1 MLGFRLFGIAAVT
14 IAATAALPIRLAT
27 TGIDFYMHDTYF
39 VVPPR
44 YSFFGFA
51 LVCFVI
57 AFFYYFGGRAS
68 GNRLSNGLTLA
79 HFLLW
84 IFAVVISF
92 AVEFTLVRAALSGH
106 DPNQSWLIL
115 FGSVAAVPA
124 FVIGGVLF
132 LVNFALAMV
141 RKVRAS

>member
-1 MLGFRLFGIAAVT
+1 M

-27 TGIDFYMHDTYF
+27 TGLDFYMHDTYF

-51 LVCFVI
+51 LLCFVI
-57 AFFYYFGGRAS
+57 AFFYYFGDRAS
-68 GNRLSNGLTLA
+68 GNRFNNGLTLA

-84 IFAVVISF
+84 ILAVLISF
-92 AVEFTLVRAALSGH
+92 AVEFMLVRAVLGGH
-106 DPNQSWLIL
+106 APNESRLIL
-115 FGSVAAVPA
+115 AGSVAIPA
-124 FVIGGVLF
+124 FLIGGVLF